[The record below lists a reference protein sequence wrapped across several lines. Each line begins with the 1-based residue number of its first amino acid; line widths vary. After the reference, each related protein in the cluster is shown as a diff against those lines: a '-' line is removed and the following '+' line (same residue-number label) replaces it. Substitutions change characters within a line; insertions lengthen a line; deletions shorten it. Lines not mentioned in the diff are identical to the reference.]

1 MASEI
6 SLILALPVSRFR
18 TFRARNTAKNSPRTL
33 ILRIR
38 LSSMLLE
45 QLLSMSNYDEERDCQ
60 IAIENSE
67 NDVVLAAQIEFK
79 AGCF

>member
-1 MASEI
+1 
-6 SLILALPVSRFR
+6 
-18 TFRARNTAKNSPRTL
+18 
-33 ILRIR
+33 
-38 LSSMLLE
+38 MLLE